1 MDQQIQAMWMLRQ
14 QKHPHTFSR
23 HCSTCLNSAVIRFLF
38 LAKGYGACSFLFEIL
53 EERGIGSDASSS
65 DGTLSVG
72 QHRVLIFA
80 QHKALLDIIERDLFQ
95 AHMKRRVQLLKF
107 TLYFIIKT
115 IGLFMLICVLNLFP
129 DGSVVPEKRFEIVK
143 AFNSDPTIDVLLQTT
158 HVGGLGLNLTS
169 ADTIVF
175 MEHDWNPM
183 RDHQAMDRAH
193 RLGQKRVVNAHLFM
207 MRGTLEE
214 KVMSLQRF
222 KVSVANT
229 VSNAENASMKTM
241 NTDQLLDLFA
251 SAKTSKT
258 GGAASTKKGSED
270 NDQIAGTGKGIK
282 AILGNLEE
290 LWDQSQY
297 TEECV

>member
-1 MDQQIQAMWMLRQ
+1 MLFWLAPVPNRYHLNMSGSPAKQEISSIIKVDGSADSGNVDVAPTKASTHVFQALQ
-14 QKHPHTFSR
+14 YLLKLCSHP
-23 HCSTCLNSAVIRFLF
+23 LL
-38 LAKGYGACSFLFEIL
+38 EIL

-80 QHKALLDIIERDLFQ
+80 QHK
-95 AHMKRRVQLLKF
+95 
-107 TLYFIIKT
+107 
-115 IGLFMLICVLNLFP
+115 P

-158 HVGGLGLNLTS
+158 HGMLSPLSTVVGGLGLNLTS